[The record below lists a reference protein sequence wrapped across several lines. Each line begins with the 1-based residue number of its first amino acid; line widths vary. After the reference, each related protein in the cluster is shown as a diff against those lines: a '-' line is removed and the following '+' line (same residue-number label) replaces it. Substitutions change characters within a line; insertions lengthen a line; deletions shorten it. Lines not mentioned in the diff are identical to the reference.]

1 MDVHP
6 PKIWYNRFWPIPI
19 STFRV
24 SIHNHVRD
32 FTIHG
37 QVPEE
42 VSKPYQRAG
51 QFVQVRTIAI
61 WTSFY
66 VILCN
71 FHQDGLEHWNN
82 PSHIFEA
89 PKIVVLLQK
98 IDHKPRASKHV
109 PRSWQWR
116 QLCLSKNPFKQLH
129 VNFTFFYPRCRKL
142 DESTCNNSQ
151 PARCHCP
158 LWTSLTNVTVVA
170 LFGTATVPRCCTARP
185 KKRRIPRPH
194 FTPSPV
200 HLEDDLTIH
209 W

>member
-1 MDVHP
+1 MGRATHSQAADGLRLVTIEAATVRCEKALIFLGHGFS
-6 PKIWYNRFWPIPI
+6 R
-19 STFRV
+19 S
-24 SIHNHVRD
+24 HVRD
-32 FTIHG
+32 LTIHG

-98 IDHKPRASKHV
+98 LTTAS
-109 PRSWQWR
+109 S
-116 QLCLSKNPFKQLH
+116 L
-129 VNFTFFYPRCRKL
+129 
-142 DESTCNNSQ
+142 EASTQIMAMAS
-151 PARCHCP
+151 
-158 LWTSLTNVTVVA
+158 A
-170 LFGTATVPRCCTARP
+170 LFVQKPFQTTSR
-185 KKRRIPRPH
+185 
-194 FTPSPV
+194 
-200 HLEDDLTIH
+200 
-209 W
+209 

>member
-1 MDVHP
+1 MGRATHSQAADGLRLVTIEAATVRCEKALIFLGHGFS
-6 PKIWYNRFWPIPI
+6 R
-19 STFRV
+19 S
-24 SIHNHVRD
+24 HVRD
-32 FTIHG
+32 LTIHG

-66 VILCN
+66 VILCH
-71 FHQDGLEHWNN
+71 FHQDGLEHWNK

-158 LWTSLTNVTVVA
+158 L
-170 LFGTATVPRCCTARP
+170 
-185 KKRRIPRPH
+185 
-194 FTPSPV
+194 
-200 HLEDDLTIH
+200 
-209 W
+209 